1 MAVNLEETASEETK
15 PASAEQT
22 PVEQTATKLDDKKT
36 FNWKKIG
43 KIAIDVIIY
52 VFIAICM
59 FGVIVT
65 ISSAN
70 SDGAANIFGH
80 QMRLVQSPSM
90 EKSEFTDTSAYD
102 IKDIPTLSVVF
113 IQTVPENETERTKWY
128 DSLKEGDVL
137 TFKFTYTKQETI
149 THRLTK
155 KTPIEGGWLL
165 ELEGD
170 NKTSQ
175 DGALTQIIN
184 TTLKNSTNYVIGK
197 VVGVNYPMGL
207 FIYALKQPV
216 GLIFIVI
223 VPCLVIIAFEVFKI
237 LSVLNEDKKAK
248 ALIAQ
253 QQQQEEI
260 DKQQSEIEELKR
272 QLAAMQNLNLK
283 QTVSEETKLDPTE
296 NSPVAEETK
305 PDNV

>member
-1 MAVNLEETASEETK
+1 MAVNLEETVSEETK
-15 PASAEQT
+15 STPTEQT
-22 PVEQTATKLDDKKT
+22 PVEQATTKSDNKKT

-113 IQTVPENETERTKWY
+113 IQTVPENETERTKWF
-128 DSLKEGDVL
+128 DNLKEGDVL
-137 TFKFTYTKQETI
+137 TFKYLYTKQETI
-149 THRLTK
+149 THRLMK
-155 KTPIEGGWLL
+155 KTEIEGGWLL

-170 NKTSQ
+170 NKISQ
-175 DGALTQIIN
+175 DGALTQTIN
-184 TTLKNSTNYVIGK
+184 TTLHNHHSNYVIGK

-207 FIYALKQPV
+207 FIYALKQPI

-237 LSVLNEDKKAK
+237 ISVLNEDKKAK

-272 QLAAMQNLNLK
+272 QLAAMQNLK
-283 QTVSEETKLDPTE
+283 QTVSEETKPDPTE
-296 NSPVAEETK
+296 NSPVAEETQS
-305 PDNV
+305 DNV